1 MNEWAWLLV
10 AVLVTYVV
18 PAVTC
23 WSLWHY
29 DDPDIYEEGRGFC
42 FAPLINWVGA
52 VILVYERI
60 ERGSEY
66 GRLKQEL
73 RREKTRSD
81 LAALRTQVD
90 KARTTRIR
98 ELEKALDHS

>member
-1 MNEWAWLLV
+1 MNDGMLLLV
-10 AVLVTYVV
+10 LVLVTYVV

-23 WSLWHY
+23 WSLWYY
-29 DDPDIYEEGRGFC
+29 DNPDVYEEGRGFC

-81 LAALRTQVD
+81 LAALRAQVD
-90 KARTTRIR
+90 KARTARIR
-98 ELEKALDHS
+98 ELEKALDRS